1 MKKGL
6 TILGVI
12 IFSLIITFGLAEV
25 FSLYHFGEAFTITT
39 ITYLLYFF
47 TFLNYILFSLIYII
61 KKKLKKEKIGT
72 KKIGGM
78 VLFFMALIFLLG
90 FIVLLNLDWLTYY
103 SNYNSQPFYVL
114 VLIRALEFLF
124 PAFILMI
131 IGIILVVKKP
141 ER

>member
-1 MKKGL
+1 M
-6 TILGVI
+6 
-12 IFSLIITFGLAEV
+12 AEV

>member
-12 IFSLIITFGLAEV
+12 IFSLIITFGMSEV

-61 KKKLKKEKIGT
+61 KKKLARKK
-72 KKIGGM
+72 
-78 VLFFMALIFLLG
+78 LG
-90 FIVLLNLDWLTYY
+90 VWYY
-103 SNYNSQPFYVL
+103 SL
-114 VLIRALEFLF
+114 WL
-124 PAFILMI
+124 
-131 IGIILVVKKP
+131 
-141 ER
+141 